1 MLIGSYE
8 HTLDT
13 KKRLSIPSKWR
24 SIFGEKVIITTG
36 LDNSLF
42 IFGQDKWNIIA
53 EELSQ
58 NGFYTGESRNFA
70 RFILSNAFELSIDSH
85 GRVLLPDTLIKF
97 AKLTTDIVLSGV
109 YDRAE
114 IWDKK
119 EFEKVMDDVNK
130 NASETALKISKI
142 GQK

>member
-8 HTLDT
+8 HTLDV
-13 KKRLSIPSKWR
+13 KKRLSVPAKWR
-24 SIFGEKVIITTG
+24 SIFGEKLIVTTG
-36 LDNSLF
+36 LDSSLF
-42 IFGQDKWNIIA
+42 IFSIEKWEVIA
-53 EELSQ
+53 KEISEK
-58 NGFYTGESRNFA
+58 GFYSEDSRNFA

-85 GRVLLPDTLIKF
+85 GRVLLPESLIKF

-119 EFEKVMDDVNK
+119 EFEKVMSKVNQ
-130 NASETALKISKI
+130 NAGDTALKISQIKN
-142 GQK
+142 